1 MIVQI
6 FELRCD
12 DCKDRFEDLF
22 DFSLVSHS
30 DVRAEA
36 RKRGWKRLRV
46 PGKFGDDLQ
55 DFCAQCK
62 GKH

>member
-12 DCKDRFEDLF
+12 DCKERFEDLH
-22 DFSLVSHS
+22 DFALVSHA

-36 RKRGWKRLRV
+36 KKRGWVRRV
-46 PGKFGDDLQ
+46 EGEDRKDYCP
-55 DFCAQCK
+55 QCK
-62 GKH
+62 GRH